1 MVAEWQH
8 IVYSEYIPKI
18 LGPMGMKMLG
28 EYTGYNSSVNPSI
41 ANVFATA
48 AYRFGHS
55 QIMPLFERLDRE
67 YKPLPIGPLRLQDA
81 FFAPFRLLEEGGIDP
96 ILRGLVSTP
105 VKQHSSTSGLN
116 SDLTE
121 ALFAQVRKQKTTIAP
136 LVRPT
141 PLSSHHAG

>member
-8 IVYSEYIPKI
+8 IVYSEYLPII
-18 LGPMGMKMLG
+18 LGPVGMNMLG
-28 EYTGYNSSVNPSI
+28 EYTGYNFSVNPSI
-41 ANVFATA
+41 ANAFATA

-55 QIMPLFERLDRE
+55 QIMPLFERLDRD

-105 VKQHSSTSGLN
+105 VKQHSCTSVLN
-116 SDLTE
+116 SNLTE
-121 ALFAQVRKQKTTIAP
+121 ALFAQVHKQQRTLIP
-136 LVRPT
+136 LAT
-141 PLSSHHAG
+141 PPSSRHAG